1 MGADPYVDPETGV
14 LVNLLGIEDEETLRA
29 TEAELAALRI
39 AELHQDPPR
48 GDFDL
53 DHLCEIHRRIFR
65 DVYGWAGQLR
75 TVAIG
80 KSEALFAQPEFIESY
95 AAGTFEDLRRED
107 HLQGLPREQFI
118 ERLAYYFAE
127 VNAIHPFREGNG
139 RAQRVFFDQLA
150 RSAGYKLEWWH
161 VSEDENEYA
170 SRQSLQGNLEPL
182 EDLLSSITSQIDG

>member
-1 MGADPYVDPETGV
+1 MGADPYVDPATGV

-75 TVAIG
+75 TVAIRRPG
-80 KSEALFAQPEFIESY
+80 ALFAQPEFIESY
-95 AAGTFEDLRRED
+95 ATATFEDLRQESY
-107 HLQGLPREQFI
+107 LQGLPRDRFI

-127 VNAIHPFREGNG
+127 VNAVHPFREGNG
-139 RAQRVFFDQLA
+139 RAQRAFFDQLA
-150 RSAGYKLEWWH
+150 RRAGYTLEWWH
-161 VSEDENEYA
+161 VSEDENVYA
-170 SRQSLQGNLEPL
+170 SWQSLQGDLQPL
-182 EDLLSSITSQIDG
+182 ENLLSRITRQADG